1 MTGRE
6 ARGGQGDPGDP
17 GAPGGVAVARL
28 VGYTMLVDLA
38 LSEELAGTVDHVEA
52 HVSGLEAALGRFSGL
67 EERLERATD
76 RAARLAGHQPTDA
89 ELAWVW
95 DLFGSTAVRPLLERL
110 DRAHPDRASA

>member
-1 MTGRE
+1 MSGPETTG
-6 ARGGQGDPGDP
+6 GG
-17 GAPGGVAVARL
+17 GGVAAARL

-38 LSEELAGTVDHVEA
+38 LPEDLAGTVDQVQA
-52 HVSGLEAALGRFSGL
+52 HVAGLESALGRFSGL

-76 RAARLAGHQPTDA
+76 RAARLAGRAPSDA

-110 DRAHPDRASA
+110 DRAHPDRTGARPTGASRPG